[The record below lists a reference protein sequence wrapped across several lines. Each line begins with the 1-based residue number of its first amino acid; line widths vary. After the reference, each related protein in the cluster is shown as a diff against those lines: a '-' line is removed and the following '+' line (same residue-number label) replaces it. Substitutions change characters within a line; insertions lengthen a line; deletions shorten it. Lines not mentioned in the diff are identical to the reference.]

1 MHIQSKYILQQSHI
15 VFKFTITTTLILNM
29 KYMFNGN
36 ISFVFHILVKLNTSS
51 NENVNL
57 YYETDYNPLSS
68 TDTTHVNI

>member
-15 VFKFTITTTLILNM
+15 VFKVHYHYHFNI
-29 KYMFNGN
+29 KYEIHVQWKYLF
-36 ISFVFHILVKLNTSS
+36 ILVKL

-57 YYETDYNPLSS
+57 YYGTDYNPFSS